1 MPQSLLRLSGVRDGE
16 NFDLMALML
25 KSCCCDCNDA
35 SNPLKDNSFEIG
47 FEDSRASIKVDGSRT
62 GAETCE
68 KLALSLKGSHSHLD
82 EIATLSHVST
92 SKRLGLL
99 TVMYGSTPSYRTG
112 IVEPSTSKNYST
124 FLHVGK
130 MF

>member
-47 FEDSRASIKVDGSRT
+47 SEDSKASINVDGSRT
-62 GAETCE
+62 DE

-82 EIATLSHVST
+82 EITTLSHVLT
-92 SKRLGLL
+92 FKGLGLL

-112 IVEPSTSKNYST
+112 IVEPSTSKNDYAFSSC
-124 FLHVGK
+124 G
-130 MF
+130 

>member
-47 FEDSRASIKVDGSRT
+47 SEASRASINVDGSRNLR
-62 GAETCE
+62 E
-68 KLALSLKGSHSHLD
+68 
-82 EIATLSHVST
+82 VS
-92 SKRLGLL
+92 SQLER
-99 TVMYGSTPSYRTG
+99 VPF
-112 IVEPSTSKNYST
+112 T
-124 FLHVGK
+124 FG
-130 MF
+130 